1 MSQSKQRRAARQTK
15 HNRTHDWEGVSR
27 YEAALFAHAADVLDE
42 LAPRPSQHVDSN
54 GNAGFAANQSAID
67 QREHDND

>member
-15 HNRTHDWEGVSR
+15 HNRTHDWEDVSR

-42 LAPRPSQHVDSN
+42 LAPRPSQHVFNEAGDHMI
-54 GNAGFAANQSAID
+54 NAPELFEEN
-67 QREHDND
+67 DND